1 MDPGMIPTARSFIIK
16 CRYWVA
22 FGNEDAQPSSLV
34 CLRDQKDSDEVYR
47 IKDDPTAAFGCLGTV
62 TGDVGKSAGW

>member
-34 CLRDQKDSDEVYR
+34 CLRDQKDQR
-47 IKDDPTAAFGCLGTV
+47 
-62 TGDVGKSAGW
+62 